1 MSYTKTTWVT
11 GDTVTADKLNNI
23 EDGIEAIDMASA
35 PLVFEIE
42 CDTDEQTYTIKSSPM
57 TPSSLV
63 ELLEDSSPAIL
74 VHYTEVMAPPINLEA
89 SNEKLN
95 VAIKLMS
102 CSVGIEMSESLGVY
116 DVSISLSGL
125 NSGVASI
132 EGDTDS
138 NEWTLIRY
146 A

>member
-23 EDGIEAIDMASA
+23 EDGIEALDMASA

>member
-74 VHYTEVMAPPINLEA
+74 VHYTEVMAPPVNLEA
-89 SNEKLN
+89 SDEKLN

-102 CSVGIEMSESLGVY
+102 CSIDVEMSESPGVY
-116 DVSISLSGL
+116 EISISLSGL